1 MFNPSDLSQLS
12 GAAKTLRGEILE
24 ILAASPEPMTCH
36 DIMQVSVLCPDRETM
51 TREVF
56 AMKKAGLVEPAGE
69 INSPG
74 CTRPVW
80 LYRLSANG
88 NAPVIAE
95 PDAQL
100 PSAPAEDEEK
110 TMQTEPESVA
120 PQPATKV
127 TTKDIRDLVI
137 AHPGIKRDDVYKA
150 LVFADGSNKKKVGD
164 LISCLISTKHLT
176 QSDEGGVKRLHPGER
191 LNDALASKRSKK
203 PKAEAK
209 VKAPVA
215 KLLTGEASKPF
226 QEAGAIINNGFNTA
240 KSVEPTENP
249 SIPASLPESAQ
260 SPTPR
265 TGNDAITAHLSA
277 IAAAVPP
284 GVIFRVFKDTDGR
297 MEITLDTKSGATF
310 NVGENLDAAARC
322 IHALAA
328 LQPFAED

>member
-1 MFNPSDLSQLS
+1 MFNPSDLSQLN

-24 ILAASPEPMTCH
+24 ILAASPEPMTCY
-36 DIMQVSVLCPDRETM
+36 DIMQVSALCPDRETM

-56 AMKKAGLVEPAGE
+56 AMKKAGLVDPAGE

-100 PSAPAEDEEK
+100 PSAPAEEEEK
-110 TMQTEPESVA
+110 TMQTEPEAAA

-127 TTKDIRDLVI
+127 TTQHIRDLVI
-137 AHPGIKRDDVYKA
+137 ARPGIKREDVYKA
-150 LVFADGSNKKKVGD
+150 LVFADGSNKKKVGV
-164 LISCLISTKHLT
+164 LISALISTKHLT
-176 QSDEGGVKRLHPGER
+176 QSDEGGIKRLHQGER
-191 LNDALASKRSKK
+191 LNDALARKRSKK

-209 VKAPVA
+209 AKAPAA
-215 KLLTGEASKPF
+215 KLLTGEDAKPF
-226 QEAGAIINNGFNTA
+226 QQAGA
-240 KSVEPTENP
+240 
-249 SIPASLPESAQ
+249 IPASLPKSAQ
-260 SPTPR
+260 SPTSR
-265 TGNDAITAHLSA
+265 TGNDAITAYLSA

-284 GVIFRVFKDTDGR
+284 GVILGVFKDTDGR
-297 MEITLDTKSGATF
+297 LEFTLDTKSGATF
-310 NVGENLDAAARC
+310 NVGENLDAAVRC

>member
-24 ILAASPEPMTCH
+24 ILAASPEPMTCY

-120 PQPATKV
+120 PQPATNV

-164 LISCLISTKHLT
+164 LVSCLISTKHLT
-176 QSDEGGVKRLHPGER
+176 QSDEGGIKRLHPGER
-191 LNDALASKRSKK
+191 LNDALAGKRSKK

-215 KLLTGEASKPF
+215 KLLTGEAAKPF
-226 QEAGAIINNGFNTA
+226 QQAGAI
-240 KSVEPTENP
+240 
-249 SIPASLPESAQ
+249 PAALPESAQ
-260 SPTPR
+260 SPKPR
-265 TGNDAITAHLSA
+265 TGNDAITAYLSA

-284 GVIFRVFKDTDGR
+284 GVILSVFKDTDGR
-297 MEITLDTKSGATF
+297 MEFTLDTKSGATF
-310 NVGENLDAAARC
+310 NVGENLDAAVRC